1 MSSCDGGFTLPNL
14 VAQLSG
20 AERVSIVSAVTIY
33 NHVNTKWNNSSA
45 VPEKIRPRF
54 KNTADYI
61 AYKKASSLTFATQR
75 NINGAPVRPP
85 PTSAL
90 PVNPFVTPPTV
101 VVLPPGC
108 PPT

>member
-1 MSSCDGGFTLPNL
+1 MSSCDGGLVLPNL

-33 NHVNTKWNNSSA
+33 NGTNTKWNNSSA
-45 VPEKIRPRF
+45 APKIRPRF
-54 KNTADYI
+54 KNGTDYI
-61 AYKKASSLTFATQR
+61 AYKKASSLTFATQQK
-75 NINGAPVRPP
+75 INGQAVRPP

-90 PVNPFVTPPTV
+90 PAYPPPGTPPL

-108 PPT
+108 TPT

>member
-1 MSSCDGGFTLPNL
+1 LPNL

-54 KNTADYI
+54 KNTGDYI
-61 AYKKASSLTFATQR
+61 AYKKASSLTFATQQK
-75 NINGAPVRPP
+75 INGQVLRPP
-85 PTSAL
+85 PTSVL
-90 PVNPFVTPPTV
+90 PVYPPPGTPPL

-108 PPT
+108 PP